1 MKKFFTISK
10 IRYLSVI
17 TINLF
22 FLLSFKADIQILEGS
37 LTGSRII
44 GFHLI
49 DPFIAIEQFFI
60 QHYLP
65 VNIII
70 GVVTITLFYFFAG
83 GRLFCSWVCPYGLLS
98 EIGEF
103 FHKILLR
110 KKIIRRRYELGNTKY
125 FFMILFLI
133 SAVATGYL
141 FFDIIN
147 LMSITSR
154 LIIYGFA
161 LSSLLIL
168 FMLVV
173 EIFFSRRIYC
183 RSICPIGATY
193 GLLNKISAGKLEW
206 NNSCVHCNKCKSV
219 CIEPNILEVINSKD
233 NSSKEKITIRSTDCT
248 FCFKCVEICDTKS
261 IVYKNN
267 IKNLV

>member
-1 MKKFFTISK
+1 MKIFFTISK
-10 IRYLSVI
+10 IRYLSI
-17 TINLF
+17 IIINLF
-22 FLLSFKADIQILEGS
+22 FVLSFKADIQILEGS

-49 DPFIAIEQFFI
+49 DPFIAIEQLAI

-70 GVVTITLFYFFAG
+70 GTVTIILFYFFVG

-98 EIGEF
+98 EIGELV
-103 FHKILLR
+103 HKVLIR
-110 KKIIRRRYELGNTKY
+110 KKIIKKRYELGNTKY
-125 FFMILFLI
+125 FFLILFLI
-133 SAVATGYL
+133 SAVVTGYL

-154 LIIYGFA
+154 LIIYGFT

-168 FMLVV
+168 FMLIV
-173 EIFFSRRIYC
+173 EIFFSRRVYC

-193 GLLNKISAGKLEW
+193 GLLNKISAGRLEW

-219 CIEPNILEVINSKD
+219 CIEPKILEVISSKD
-233 NSSKEKITIRSTDCT
+233 NSEKERVVIRSTDCT
-248 FCFKCVEICDTKS
+248 LCFKCVEICDTKS
-261 IVYKNN
+261 IAYKNN